1 MSEKRSLSA
10 QRQNIE
16 HCLALLETLAPGEH
30 KAHIEIARQGCLSL
44 AWFEKRTELTRE
56 IVRLEKAAPELSAL
70 LHQIP
75 GVQIADVRFYDEREA
90 AE

>member
-1 MSEKRSLSA
+1 MTEKRSLTY
-10 QRQNIE
+10 QRMAVEHILAMCPDAPETIIE
-16 HCLALLETLAPGEH
+16 AA
-30 KAHIEIARQGCLSL
+30 KQACLSL
-44 AWFEKRTELTRE
+44 ARFEKRTELTRE